1 MSAVDAQQDG
11 ADLARRRFIVS
22 TATVGGG
29 LAIGFVWPDAARAA
43 WISAPAPA
51 SPTGVI
57 NAFID
62 IGTDGAVTF
71 VMPKSE
77 MGQGVYTGLSQLLA
91 EELECDLA
99 RVNIVTAPVAA
110 VYNNPFVPAQFTGG
124 SMSVSTSWQSLRIAG
139 AMARTM
145 LIEAAARRWGVA
157 APLCSALHNVVH
169 GPGGRKAGYGALAA
183 DAAKLPAPD
192 PGSLKLKSPGE
203 FRLIGKPIKRIEVR
217 EKVNG
222 SGIFGLDVRV
232 PGMLRAMLARPP
244 ALGATPRHI
253 DDAAALKVRDVLRV
267 VPLKAGVAVVARN
280 TYAARMGRDRLVI
293 DWDIPPGAIL
303 DTESER
309 TRNLQLSGT
318 ESSLVARTEGDAMAA
333 LRTSDAKRLESVYE
347 LPYLSHSPMEPLNCA
362 AHWRPDRCDIWTGTQ
377 MQSPDQAAAAA
388 IAGLS
393 HDKVFVHTML
403 LGGGF
408 GRRANPASD
417 FVSEAVEL
425 SKKIEGPVQ
434 VVWTREDD
442 MHGGWYRPMW
452 TNRLRAALD
461 PAGKPHAWHHT
472 LVGQSIMAGTIFQG
486 MVKNGIDPTSVE
498 GAADLPYTIP
508 NLRVDLHTTTAPV
521 HVLWWRSVG
530 HSNTAFATES
540 FLDECAAAAGQDPLG
555 YRRSLLTGPKLAR
568 HRAVLELLAQKSD
581 WGSKLPAGHARG
593 IAIHESF
600 GSVVGEVAEVSLE
613 DGTPRVHRVV
623 AVIHCGIAV
632 NPQMIAAQLESAVNF
647 GLSAA
652 LYGEITFDHGKPEQS
667 NFDTYPVVRM
677 PQAPRVEAHIVP
689 STDAPTGVGEPG
701 TPPIA
706 PAVANALFAL
716 TGKRIR
722 RLPMLRGGKFTA

>member
-1 MSAVDAQQDG
+1 MSVVETVVDG

-22 TATVGGG
+22 TAAAGGG
-29 LAIGFVWPDAARAA
+29 LAIGFLWPEAARAA
-43 WISAPAPA
+43 WTSAPAPA
-51 SPTGVI
+51 DQIGPI

-62 IGTDGAVTF
+62 IGTDGAITF

-99 RVNIVTAPVAA
+99 HVRIVTAPVAA

-124 SMSVSTSWQSLRIAG
+124 SMSISTSWQSLRLAG
-139 AMARTM
+139 AMARTQ

-157 APLCSALHNVVH
+157 ASQCSAELEVVH
-169 GPGGRKAGYGALAA
+169 GPGGRRTAYGELAA
-183 DAAKLPAPD
+183 DAGKLPAPD
-192 PGSLKLKSPGE
+192 PRTLKLKTPDE
-203 FRLIGKPIKRIEVR
+203 FRLIGKPVKRLEVR
-217 EKVNG
+217 EKVDG
-222 SGIFGLDVRV
+222 SGKFGLDVRV

-253 DDAAALKVRDVLRV
+253 DDAAALAVRDVLRV

-280 TYAARMGRDRLVI
+280 THAAKMGRDRLVV
-293 DWDIPPGAIL
+293 DWDIPAGSVL
-303 DTESER
+303 DTERER
-309 TRNLQLSGT
+309 ARYLPLSAT
-318 ESSLVARTEGDAMAA
+318 ESELVARSDGDA
-333 LRTSDAKRLESVYE
+333 RTSLGAADAKHLEAVYE
-347 LPYLSHSPMEPLNCA
+347 VPYLAHAPMEPLNCA
-362 AHWRPDRCDIWTGTQ
+362 AHWREDRCDIWTGTQ

-388 IAGLS
+388 IAGLPP
-393 HDKVFVHTML
+393 HQVFVHTML

-425 SKKIEGPVQ
+425 SRKIAGPVQ

-461 PAGKPHAWHHT
+461 RAGKPQAWYHT

-498 GAADLPYTIP
+498 GAAELPYAIP
-508 NLRVDLHTTTAPV
+508 NLRVDLHTTTAPM

-540 FLDECAAAAGQDPLG
+540 FLDECAAAAGRDPLD
-555 YRRSLLTGPKLAR
+555 YRRALLTGPKQAR
-568 HRAVLELLAQKSD
+568 HRAVLELLAQKSG
-581 WGSKLPAGHARG
+581 WGGALPAGHARG
-593 IAIHESF
+593 VAIHESF
-600 GSVVGEVAEVSLE
+600 GSMVGEVAEVSLE
-613 DGTPRVHRVV
+613 NGLPRVHRVV
-623 AVIHCGIAV
+623 AVIHCGLAV
-632 NPQMIAAQLESAVNF
+632 NPRMIAAQLESAVNF

-652 LYGEITFDHGKPEQS
+652 LYGEITFADGKPGQS

-677 PQAPRVEAHIVP
+677 GEAPRVEAHIVP